1 MQFKLRHTNCTSFPT
16 HFDKTKQKKEDR
28 KYFFYMMGK
37 GVSDKVGF
45 GVGGGVGRRG
55 EGGRRKMGRQKNSK
69 QNIEESTTVIPK
81 IPQ

>member
-1 MQFKLRHTNCTSFPT
+1 
-16 HFDKTKQKKEDR
+16 
-28 KYFFYMMGK
+28 MMGK
-37 GVSDKVGF
+37 GVSDKAGF

-55 EGGRRKMGRQKNSK
+55 EGGMRKMRRRKNSK